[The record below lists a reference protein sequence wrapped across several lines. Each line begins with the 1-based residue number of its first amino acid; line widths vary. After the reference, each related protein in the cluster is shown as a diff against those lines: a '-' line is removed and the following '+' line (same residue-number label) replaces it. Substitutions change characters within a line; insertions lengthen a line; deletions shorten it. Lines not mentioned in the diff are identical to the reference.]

1 MMNQQMNEQWWCLDC
16 RGPVELSV
24 NGRCEVCD
32 SDAVDMRSE
41 SDVRMETVQSLPP
54 TISQA
59 DGHPLFMK
67 LGAFLR
73 FGNSSPASLL
83 SSLVRPS
90 SCQTPQPETFSGK
103 STSVN

>member
-1 MMNQQMNEQWWCLDC
+1 M
-16 RGPVELSV
+16 
-24 NGRCEVCD
+24 NGRCGVCD

-41 SDVRMETVQSLPP
+41 TDVQLETVHTLP
-54 TISQA
+54 TAISETNN
-59 DGHPLFMK
+59 HPLFMR

-90 SCQTPQPETFSGK
+90 SCQTPQPEGHFSGK

>member
-1 MMNQQMNEQWWCLDC
+1 MMNERWWCLDC

-24 NGRCEVCD
+24 NGRCGVCD
-32 SDAVDMRSE
+32 SDVVDMKSE
-41 SDVRMETVQSLPP
+41 TDVRLETVRPIPL
-54 TISQA
+54 TISEIGTQ
-59 DGHPLFMK
+59 PLFMK

-90 SCQTPQPETFSGK
+90 SCQTPQPEAFSGK

>member
-1 MMNQQMNEQWWCLDC
+1 MMNEQWWCLDC
-16 RGPVELSV
+16 RGPVELNV
-24 NGRCEVCD
+24 NGRCGVCD

-41 SDVRMETVQSLPP
+41 ADVCLETVQALPAA
-54 TISQA
+54 TA
-59 DGHPLFMK
+59 DANNQPLFMK

-73 FGNSSPASLL
+73 FGNSSPASSL

-90 SCQTPQPETFSGK
+90 SCQTPQPEAFSGK

>member
-1 MMNQQMNEQWWCLDC
+1 MMNEQWWCLDC
-16 RGPVELSV
+16 RGAVELNVS
-24 NGRCEVCD
+24 GRCGVCD

-41 SDVRMETVQSLPP
+41 TDVQLEIVQPLPSAISETN
-54 TISQA
+54 
-59 DGHPLFMK
+59 GHPLFMR

-73 FGNSSPASLL
+73 FGNSSSTSRL

-90 SCQTPQPETFSGK
+90 SCQNPQPEAFSGK